1 MMKEY
6 ENIKPETMMK
16 QQEKKLLH
24 TTKITKSVHAVAWKK
39 KKKKFD
45 EKKIENID
53 EHENVPK
60 I

>member
-1 MMKEY
+1 M
-6 ENIKPETMMK
+6 
-16 QQEKKLLH
+16 QLLE
-24 TTKITKSVHAVAWKK
+24 KK

>member
-1 MMKEY
+1 M
-6 ENIKPETMMK
+6 
-16 QQEKKLLH
+16 QLLE
-24 TTKITKSVHAVAWKK
+24 KK
-39 KKKKFD
+39 KKKKID

>member
-1 MMKEY
+1 
-6 ENIKPETMMK
+6 MK
-16 QQEKKLLH
+16 QQEKNYYIQQKLPKVSMQLLE
-24 TTKITKSVHAVAWKK
+24 KK
-39 KKKKFD
+39 KKKKKID

>member
-1 MMKEY
+1 MSLS
-6 ENIKPETMMK
+6 KP
-16 QQEKKLLH
+16 QWNRQEKKKLLH

-39 KKKKFD
+39 KKKKKID